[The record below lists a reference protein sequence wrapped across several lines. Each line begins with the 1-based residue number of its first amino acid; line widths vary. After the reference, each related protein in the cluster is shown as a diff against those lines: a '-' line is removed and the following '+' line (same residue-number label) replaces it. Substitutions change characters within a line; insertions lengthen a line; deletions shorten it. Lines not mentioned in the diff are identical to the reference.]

1 MQIVCR
7 NDFSLILT
15 EKGKLYSFGYSKR
28 GALGR
33 NRALLESA
41 EPGLVEGLDNQKITK
56 LKAGSD
62 FILGKFF
69 VTKTLALND
78 KNEIFSWGLNDYGQ
92 LGHPADLFDVTPAQ
106 I

>member
-33 NRALLESA
+33 NRALLEYA

-56 LKAGSD
+56 LRAGSD
-62 FILGKFF
+62 FIIGKTFS
-69 VTKTLALND
+69 
-78 KNEIFSWGLNDYGQ
+78 NENSSLE
-92 LGHPADLFDVTPAQ
+92 
-106 I
+106 